1 MPLSRSQPCSPSP
14 QKSIPTSCF
23 PSPGATSV
31 PDFLCLLLELVCTD
45 TQERERERDRGEVV
59 RRGEGVGGERKT
71 ERKKDSSLVG
81 SVTSHTVLTCSVS
94 P

>member
-1 MPLSRSQPCSPSP
+1 M
-14 QKSIPTSCF
+14 
-23 PSPGATSV
+23 
-31 PDFLCLLLELVCTD
+31 
-45 TQERERERDRGEVV
+45 